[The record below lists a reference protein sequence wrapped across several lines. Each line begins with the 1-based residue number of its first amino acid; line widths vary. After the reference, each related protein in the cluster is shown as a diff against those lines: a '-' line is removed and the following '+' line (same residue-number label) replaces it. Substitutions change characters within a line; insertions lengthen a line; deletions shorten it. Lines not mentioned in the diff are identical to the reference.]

1 MRKGM
6 TESCNGFLGGA
17 IRRAIDAEFSQMAN
31 DPAYQEEALQIVEEF
46 AEADWE
52 ALLVAERSA

>member
-6 TESCNGFLGGA
+6 TENRNGFLDGV
-17 IRRAIDAEFSQMAN
+17 IRRAIDTEFSQMAN
-31 DPAYQEEALQIVEEF
+31 DPAYQEEALQVAEEF

-52 ALLVAERSA
+52 ALLAIERNA